1 MNPLQW
7 WLQSDAV
14 SQACALVLLL
24 MSLASWVVIVWGGHA
39 ARCRAALPLSG
50 KRPT

>member
-24 MSLASWVVIVWGGHA
+24 MSLASWVVIVWQAYSLGR
-39 ARCRAALPLSG
+39 ARRT
-50 KRPT
+50 RP